1 MSKII
6 KQYADQVNG
15 IEVFP
20 IISLVM
26 FTLFFAGVLLH
37 VVSMSRRT
45 ADEMSGLPLDGSG
58 VKKENENA

>member
-1 MSKII
+1 MSRII

-15 IEVFP
+15 IELFP

-37 VVSMSRRT
+37 VLSMNRRT
-45 ADEMSGLPLDGSG
+45 ADEMSGLPLDGPG
-58 VKKENENA
+58 ETKDNTNA

>member
-1 MSKII
+1 MSRII

-15 IEVFP
+15 IELFP

-37 VVSMSRRT
+37 VLSMNRRT
-45 ADEMSGLPLDGSG
+45 ADEMSGLPLDGPG
-58 VKKENENA
+58 ETNDNK

>member
-1 MSKII
+1 MSRII

-15 IEVFP
+15 IELFP

-37 VVSMSRRT
+37 VLSMNRRT
-45 ADEMSGLPLDGSG
+45 ADEMSGLPLDRPGETNDN
-58 VKKENENA
+58 K

>member
-1 MSKII
+1 MSRII

-15 IEVFP
+15 IELFP

-37 VVSMSRRT
+37 VLSMNRRT
-45 ADEMSGLPLDGSG
+45 ADEMSGLPLDGPG
-58 VKKENENA
+58 ETNDNENA

>member
-37 VVSMSRRT
+37 VLSMNRST
-45 ADEMSGLPLDGSG
+45 ADEMSGLPLEGPGDD
-58 VKKENENA
+58 KANQNA